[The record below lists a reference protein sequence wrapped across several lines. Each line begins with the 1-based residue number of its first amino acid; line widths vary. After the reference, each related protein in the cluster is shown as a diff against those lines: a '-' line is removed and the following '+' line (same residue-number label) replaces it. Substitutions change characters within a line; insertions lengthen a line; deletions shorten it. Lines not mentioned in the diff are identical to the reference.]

1 MRPAMK
7 NICTQT
13 AKGYFLCVWQADG
26 HMSIQPQRSFLNKAN
41 TTLWLKSK
49 YQKIQKPWTKF
60 YYLGEKANIPGSVF
74 TCWKR
79 ESKSSIPVIFR
90 CWMYII
96 SASSTGLRYYI
107 TQCLKTAPLPRKH
120 QGILDTAPRYPFRP
134 NTQPFNATDAEPC
147 SLTVSSLR
155 HLPCTCCNPISTHS
169 WCTLHDCVWPFYLPT
184 HQTNVLGR
192 YPITY
197 LLQT

>member
-1 MRPAMK
+1 MA
-7 NICTQT
+7 ICPYNPR
-13 AKGYFLCVWQADG
+13 GLS
-26 HMSIQPQRSFLNKAN
+26 SIKLTLHSDSNQN
-41 TTLWLKSK
+41 TRKSK
-49 YQKIQKPWTKF
+49 SLELNFTIWEKKPTSQDQF
-60 YYLGEKANIPGSVF
+60 LHAERENRRAPFLSLLGAGCTLSL
-74 TCWKR
+74 
-79 ESKSSIPVIFR
+79 
-90 CWMYII
+90 